1 VAALAVPLTHE
12 WRRARR
18 VAGGLAGFLA
28 GSYPIW
34 AWNAEHGWATLDF
47 FRRGGKQPAERLAGL
62 PDRPAQVAARGFPQ
76 MFGLTGAGI
85 GPRFSFLSE
94 GRLILSGELGPDV
107 SWVHGAHAERVRTAG
122 PDALVVDQ
130 PGLARALERR
140 LDALGVRHERTD
152 VDGFTI
158 LHRFSRRVALEE
170 LSGYDTEER
179 HEGGDQ
185 DERVE
190 DTTN

>member
-1 VAALAVPLTHE
+1 MQCNKSAAVVAAALLWVVGVSAGRIDESVRRILT
-12 WRRARR
+12 
-18 VAGGLAGFLA
+18 LKF
-28 GSYPIW
+28 
-34 AWNAEHGWATLDF
+34 
-47 FRRGGKQPAERLAGL
+47 
-62 PDRPAQVAARGFPQ
+62 
-76 MFGLTGAGI
+76 
-85 GPRFSFLSE
+85 
-94 GRLILSGELGPDV
+94 ELGLFDHPLVDPSKADAAITGNQDV
-107 SWVHGAHAERVRTAG
+107 ARQAADESITLLRNQGGALPLSPSARVVVTG
-122 PDALVVDQ
+122 PNADALVVDQ